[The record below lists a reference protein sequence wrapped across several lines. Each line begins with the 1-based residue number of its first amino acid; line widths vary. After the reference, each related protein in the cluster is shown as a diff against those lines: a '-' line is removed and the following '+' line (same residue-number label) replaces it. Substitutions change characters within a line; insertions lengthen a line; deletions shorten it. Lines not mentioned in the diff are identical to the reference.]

1 MSQAAAVSLLV
12 KPAGPAGEVLAQGL
26 RAAGLRVSVVPT
38 VFDAVAEAQR
48 AGGALEYL
56 IVDVDYFGPGEFR
69 LFPLVRRE
77 WAAVRLVACHSPGFE
92 YKGRVAELVGADVV
106 VCGVEEISRFIESL
120 APAQPAAA
128 PPTPTSVQPPHEA
141 AGKEAPAPPLAPV
154 QDARVQTGEGQL
166 ASAPPSLHLLGAKSG
181 SAPAPRASPATP
193 ARQGAGPP
201 AAQPPPDLLKA
212 VAKEAEALSTAAP
225 PARVEAAPA
234 APPADRPA
242 GGAVPPPRPDARAR
256 PRPPP
261 STGGRTGP
269 QPVAALPAEP
279 FDAEDTVQGEVI
291 GTIELTEEEL
301 RLLLGEDEK
310 A

>member
-12 KPAGPAGEVLAQGL
+12 KPAGPAGELLVQGL
-26 RAAGLRVSVVPT
+26 RAAGLRVAVVPT

-48 AGGALEYL
+48 AGGALAYL

-77 WAAVRLVACHSPGFE
+77 WPGATLVACHSPGFE

-128 PPTPTSVQPPHEA
+128 PPTPTTVQPPHEA
-141 AGKEAPAPPLAPV
+141 AGKEAPAP
-154 QDARVQTGEGQL
+154 E
-166 ASAPPSLHLLGAKSG
+166 ASRPPA
-181 SAPAPRASPATP
+181 AP

-201 AAQPPPDLLKA
+201 AVQPPQDLLNA
-212 VAKEAEALSTAAP
+212 VAKEAEALSVAAP
-225 PARVEAAPA
+225 PTRAEAAPA

-242 GGAVPPPRPDARAR
+242 SGAVPPPRPDARAR

>member
-1 MSQAAAVSLLV
+1 MSHAAAVSLRV
-12 KPAGPAGEVLAQGL
+12 KPAGPAGELLDQGL
-26 RAAGLRVSVVPT
+26 RAAGLRVAVVPT

-56 IVDVDYFGPGEFR
+56 IVGVDYFGPAEFR

-77 WAAVRLVACHSPGFE
+77 WPGATLVACHSPGFE
-92 YKGRVAELVGADVV
+92 YKGRVAELVGADMVL
-106 VCGVEEISRFIESL
+106 CGIEEIARFIESQ

-128 PPTPTSVQPPHEA
+128 PPTPTTVQPPHEA
-141 AGKEAPAPPLAPV
+141 AGKETPAPPLAPV
-154 QDARVQTGEGQL
+154 EDARVQTGEGQL
-166 ASAPPSLHLLGAKSG
+166 AAAPPSLYLLGAKSR
-181 SAPAPRASPATP
+181 SAPAPEASRPPATP
-193 ARQGAGPP
+193 AHP
-201 AAQPPPDLLKA
+201 
-212 VAKEAEALSTAAP
+212 
-225 PARVEAAPA
+225 
-234 APPADRPA
+234 
-242 GGAVPPPRPDARAR
+242 
-256 PRPPP
+256 
-261 STGGRTGP
+261 P